1 MAVVLPRRC
10 FQLPV
15 ITYRE
20 RRREEE
26 EIYRT
31 HKKLQPGLGVSLC
44 SASKDANTIWLARP
58 AVGSQKVVHRFYF
71 KASSERVERE

>member
-20 RRREEE
+20 RREEEE

-31 HKKLQPGLGVSLC
+31 HKKLQPGCFTLLRFKGRKYDL
-44 SASKDANTIWLARP
+44 
-58 AVGSQKVVHRFYF
+58 VGSPGGWQSKSRPSFLF
-71 KASSERVERE
+71 